1 MLLQFYAPF
10 ATKMVP
16 VSGVKS
22 CEGGRYQEG
31 RRASLYHRKVSAVET
46 PPGVSG
52 LTSTLTQAT
61 FSWLLHRNEEDTR
74 QDELLCKSYGGAKGG
89 EQLQMWDF
97 VR

>member
-16 VSGVKS
+16 VGGPE
-22 CEGGRYQEG
+22 CCAGGRV
-31 RRASLYHRKVSAVET
+31 RRVRSASLYHRKVSTVEL

-61 FSWLLHRNEEDTR
+61 FSWLFYRKKEDKGESE
-74 QDELLCKSYGGAKGG
+74 QVQIHEGAKGG
-89 EQLQMWDF
+89 EEWQM
-97 VR
+97 